1 MPEIKLTQ
9 AEFNEK
15 VIQYL
20 HLIIADNFKI
30 KAMLSKLIEVNPDVN
45 CESFQKLLSDHQKTL
60 IDHLQNELFEDHG
73 VLPNAIKE
81 FLNQKE

>member
-15 VIQYL
+15 LMQYL
-20 HLIIADNFKI
+20 HLIIADNFTI
-30 KAMLSKLIEVNPDVN
+30 KSMLSRLLKADPSVNH
-45 CESFQKLLSDHQKTL
+45 ESFQKILTEHQNML
-60 IDHLQNELFEDHG
+60 IDHLQSELYEDHG